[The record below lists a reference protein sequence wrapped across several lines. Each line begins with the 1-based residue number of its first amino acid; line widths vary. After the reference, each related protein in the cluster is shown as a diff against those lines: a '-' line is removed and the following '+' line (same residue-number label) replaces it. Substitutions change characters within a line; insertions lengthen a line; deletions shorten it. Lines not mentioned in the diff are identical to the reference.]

1 MELMIDTNVILDI
14 ILKRNKYTEAVQFF
28 KKLEDLCANAY
39 ISASQATDLFYILQK
54 NLHNKELTYQAM
66 EHIFVLVSVLSVSD
80 TDIKEAFDKRWKDFE
95 DCVQYV
101 TARNNHMKYIVTSN
115 TKDFEE
121 SQLEVLTVSDFL
133 ERY

>member
-14 ILKRNKYTEAVQFF
+14 ILKRNQYTEAVQFF
-28 KKLEDLCANAY
+28 KKLEDLCASAY

-54 NLHNKELTYQAM
+54 NLRNKELTYQAM

>member
-1 MELMIDTNVILDI
+1 MIDTNVILDI

-54 NLHNKELTYQAM
+54 NLRNKELTYQAM

>member
-54 NLHNKELTYQAM
+54 NLRNKELTYQAM